1 MLNNYPFKPLVS
13 PTITS
18 SYLDQK
24 AILREYRGN
33 YTYRSAM
40 TTIRAGSREH
50 IRPPVE
56 KGGRTSPRYTLASWL
71 PGEAVEQDTSLAQLG
86 FSETA
91 RRER

>member
-1 MLNNYPFKPLVS
+1 
-13 PTITS
+13 
-18 SYLDQK
+18 
-24 AILREYRGN
+24 
-33 YTYRSAM
+33 M